1 MGRVEPHEHA
11 NSDDFYWDYLDQG
24 VSLAAAHGKKVS
36 ILVTAGVTTPQWVF
50 DAGAPAFN
58 VTEEYAYSHIT
69 DGVTTAGSTTVG
81 SSGDTAGW
89 DSRSVGLQIF
99 GGSIPA
105 GATVVAVVCSSQVT
119 ISSPA
124 TTSASGV
131 AIDTAKI
138 EPMPLPWDPIF
149 QAKWGAFVQELA
161 ARYGNNPTVA
171 YVVIGGPGRREES
184 FFCFTDYDVE
194 YFNDVLGGCANWKPG
209 VEWII
214 DQYGTYFPNTPFI
227 WPQGHR
233 FLIPPDL
240 VPCRQCVI
248 TGLLI
253 IPAITSA

>member
-1 MGRVEPHEHA
+1 QGIALRTQWGRVEPHEHI
-11 NSDDFYWDYLDQG
+11 NSEDFYWDYLDEG
-24 VSLAAAHGKKVS
+24 VSQAAAHGKKVS

-50 DAGAPAFN
+50 DAGAPGFN

-69 DGVTTAGSTTVG
+69 DGVTTAGSTTVR

-89 DSRSVGLQIF
+89 DNRSVGLQIF

-105 GATVVAVVCSSQVT
+105 GATGVPVNSSSQVT
-119 ISSPA
+119 ISAPA

-149 QAKWGAFVQELA
+149 QEKWGAFVEELG
-161 ARYGNNPTVA
+161 ARYGSNPTVA

-194 YFNDVLGGCANWKPG
+194 YFNDVLGGCANWKLG

-227 WPQGHR
+227 LATGAP
-233 FLIPPDL
+233 IPDSPGPSTMQAVCDY
-240 VPCRQCVI
+240 
-248 TGLLI
+248 
-253 IPAITSA
+253 